1 MNSQVRMVVFDM
13 AGTTV
18 DEDNVVYKTIQKA
31 LAHYDH
37 IFTLDQVL
45 TYCAGKEKRTAII
58 DILTNLEGKDINPI
72 HVDTIFDYFKAE
84 LKTAYQEMEVKT
96 FDHTLEVFQK
106 LKDASILVVLN
117 TGYDR
122 ATATGLLSKMNWSE
136 GVDYDFLVTADDV
149 VLGRPNPDMI
159 QLAMHKGGVTDP
171 KQVVKVGDSC
181 IDIEEGKAA
190 GCIYSIGI
198 TSGAQP
204 KEELALANPDYIID
218 SLVELES
225 ILGLSV
231 GNYAV

>member
-31 LAHYDH
+31 LAHH
-37 IFTLDQVL
+37 HHNFTLDQVL
-45 TYCAGKEKRTAII
+45 TYCAGKEKKTAII
-58 DILTNLEGKDINPI
+58 DILSNL
-72 HVDTIFDYFKAE
+72 VDESVNMQEVDAIFDYFKLE
-84 LKTAYQEMEVKT
+84 LKNAYREMEVKT
-96 FDHTLEVFQK
+96 FDHTLDVFQK
-106 LKDASILVVLN
+106 LRATSISVVLN

-122 ATATGLLSKMNWSE
+122 ITATDLLSKLNWSE
-136 GVDYDFLVTADDV
+136 GRDYDFLVTADDV

-159 QLAMHKGGVTDP
+159 QLAMHKGGITDP

-181 IDIEEGKAA
+181 IDIEEGKEA

-204 KEELALANPDYIID
+204 KEELLLAGPDFVID
-218 SLVELES
+218 SLVELET

-231 GNYAV
+231 GDYAV

>member
-37 IFTLDQVL
+37 MFTLDQVL
-45 TYCAGKEKRTAII
+45 SYCAGKEKRTAII
-58 DILTNLEGKDINPI
+58 DILTNLEGKDINI
-72 HVDTIFDYFKAE
+72 MHVDTIFDYFKSE
-84 LKTAYQEMEVKT
+84 LKTAYLEMEVKT
-96 FDHTLEVFQK
+96 FDRTLEVFQK
-106 LKDASILVVLN
+106 LKSASIQIVLN

-122 ATATGLLSKMNWSE
+122 ITATGLLSKLNWTE

-159 QLAMHKGGVTDP
+159 QLAMHKGGISDP

-231 GNYAV
+231 EVA

>member
-37 IFTLDQVL
+37 IFTLNQVL
-45 TYCAGKEKRTAII
+45 TYCAGKEKRTAIS
-58 DILTNLEGKDINPI
+58 DILLSLEGKVASATHIDA
-72 HVDTIFDYFKAE
+72 IFDYFKSE
-84 LKTAYQEMEVKT
+84 LKTAYLQMEVKT
-96 FDHTLEVFQK
+96 FEHTLDVFQK
-106 LKDASILVVLN
+106 LKSASIQVVLN

-122 ATATGLLSKMNWSE
+122 VTATGLLSKLNWTE

-159 QLAMHKGGVTDP
+159 QLAMHKGRISDP

-204 KEELALANPDYIID
+204 KEELILATPDYIID

-225 ILGLSV
+225 ILGLPV
-231 GNYAV
+231 EVM

>member
-72 HVDTIFDYFKAE
+72 HVDTIFDYFKSE
-84 LKTAYQEMEVKT
+84 LKTAYREMEVKT
-96 FDHTLEVFQK
+96 FDRTLEVFQK
-106 LKDASILVVLN
+106 LRSASIQIVLN

-122 ATATGLLSKMNWSE
+122 VTATGLLSKLNWTE

-159 QLAMHKGGVTDP
+159 QLAMHKGKITDP

-225 ILGLSV
+225 ILGLPV
-231 GNYAV
+231 EAA